1 MKEQRKRIDRAM
13 VKRMSII
20 GACAAAAA
28 LALVVR
34 LWIVQV
40 KDHNYYK
47 TESQRQMTVAT
58 EVSSDRG
65 TIYDRNGSV
74 LAANATNYYVC
85 ISPYHINI
93 YKDKAAEATK
103 VDEESGEESP
113 LFDAPLDE
121 FIARELSDILEVE
134 ESKIF
139 ELMAKVNRQYEVV
152 KKEVDED
159 TAQLIRG
166 LIEEYG
172 IEQQIYLRANI
183 YRTYPYSTL
192 ASQVIGFVNSE
203 GNGALGLEAFYNNLL
218 VGTTG
223 KYISAQDAHSNEMPF
238 EYESFIDPESGYSIE
253 TTLDVYIQHELENQ
267 LKATYEEN
275 LPNERVTGIV
285 MNVNTGDILGMAT
298 YPPYDLNDPRVLDEY
313 SMAKYEAEIELCKA
327 DFDLTT
333 EEGRKAY
340 ETKCGEIKTN
350 LLYNMWS
357 NKAVNQLY
365 EPGSTFKVMTSCMG
379 FEEDVITETTGFYC
393 AGSLK
398 VDGYS
403 KPIGCHYRAGHGA
416 VSFAEGLQQSCN
428 PVFIQVSQ
436 RLGTTNFYKYFNSF
450 GYTERT
456 GIDLPGEAWG
466 ITASEKNFTPASLVI
481 YSFGQTFKT
490 TPIQQIRAISSVANG
505 GYLVTPH
512 LLKSIKDSD
521 GNVVAEY
528 EAETLRQVVSESV
541 CERVTKIL
549 EEGVSGNGGAKN
561 AYVKGYKVAAK
572 TGTSEKRD
580 LIAQN
585 GDQPYY
591 RVGSTVAYAPAD
603 DPEVAVLIVVDE
615 PTQGVVYGSRV
626 AAPYVSNLLSYVLPY
641 LGYEAQYTDKDLEK
655 KEITVPDLEGLTV
668 EAAKSDLQWRE
679 LACEV
684 VGDGDTVTGQLPAK
698 NSSVSQSSG
707 RVILYTGGETPKAD
721 VRVPDLIG
729 KTAEVANRLLVNSG
743 LNIDFEGAAG
753 HQEGAIVVSQS
764 PAADSTVPKGTVVTI
779 ELRYT
784 DSSD

>member
-13 VKRMSII
+13 VKRMTVI
-20 GACAAAAA
+20 GAFAAAAA
-28 LALVVR
+28 LALVIR
-34 LWIVQV
+34 LWVVQV
-40 KDHNYYK
+40 MDHNYYK

-85 ISPYHINI
+85 ISPYHINT
-93 YKDKAAEATK
+93 YKNKAAEATA
-103 VDEESGEESP
+103 VDEESGETSP
-113 LFDAPLDE
+113 LFDVPLDE
-121 FIARELSDILEVE
+121 FIARELSSILEVE
-134 ESKIF
+134 ESEIF
-139 ELMAKVNRQYEVV
+139 KLMAKVNRQYEVV

-159 TAQLIRG
+159 TAQLIRQ

-172 IEQQIYLRANI
+172 IEQQVYLRANI

-192 ASQVIGFVNSE
+192 ASQVIGFVNNE
-203 GNGALGLEAFYNNLL
+203 GNGAFGLEAFYNNLL

-253 TTLDVYIQHELENQ
+253 TTIDVYIQHELENQ

-275 LPNERVTGIV
+275 LPSERATGIV
-285 MNVNTGDILGMAT
+285 MNVNTGDILAMAT
-298 YPPYDLNDPRVLDEY
+298 YPPYDLNEPGELDEY
-313 SMAKYEAEIELCKA
+313 SKAKYEEQIELCKA
-327 DFDLTT
+327 DFDLST

-340 ETKCGEIKTN
+340 ETKCSEIESN
-350 LLYNMWS
+350 LLYTMWS

-365 EPGSTFKVMTSCMG
+365 EPGSTFKVMTTCMG
-379 FEEDVITETTGFYC
+379 FEEEVITESTGFYC
-393 AGSLK
+393 GGSFK

-403 KPIGCHYRAGHGA
+403 KPIGCHYTAGHGA

-428 PVFIQVSQ
+428 PVFIQVGQ

-450 GYTERT
+450 GYTEKT
-456 GIDLPGEAWG
+456 GIDLPGESWG
-466 ITASEKNFTPASLVI
+466 ITASEKDFNNVSLAV

-490 TPIQQIRAISSVANG
+490 TPIQQIRAIASVANG

-528 EAETLRQVVSESV
+528 EAETVRQVVSESV

-572 TGTSEKRD
+572 TGTSEKKD
-580 LIAQN
+580 KKDEN
-585 GDQPYY
+585 GEYSY

-655 KEITVPDLEGLTV
+655 KEVTVPDLEGLTV

-679 LACEV
+679 ISCEV
-684 VGDGDTVTGQLPAK
+684 VGDGDTVTGQLPPK
-698 NSSVSQSSG
+698 NSTISQSNG

-764 PAADSTVPKGTVVTI
+764 VAADTMVPKGTVVTI

-784 DSSD
+784 DSND

>member
-13 VKRMSII
+13 VKRMSVI
-20 GACAAAAA
+20 GGFAALAA

-34 LWIVQV
+34 LWIIQV

-47 TESQRQMTVAT
+47 TEAQRQMTVAT

-74 LAANATNYYVC
+74 LAANATDYYVC

-93 YKDKAAEATK
+93 YKEKAAEVTV
-103 VDEESGEESP
+103 VDEESGDSSS
-113 LFDAPLDE
+113 LFDVPLDE
-121 FIARELSDILEVE
+121 FIARELSAILDVE

-159 TAQLIRG
+159 TAQIIRELID
-166 LIEEYG
+166 EYG

-192 ASQVIGFVNSE
+192 ASQVIGFVNNE
-203 GNGALGLEAFYNNLL
+203 GNGAFGLEAFYNNLL

-223 KYISAQDAHSNEMPF
+223 KYIAAQDAHSNEMPF

-275 LPNERVTGIV
+275 LPSERATGIV
-285 MNVNTGDILGMAT
+285 MNVNTGDILAMAT
-298 YPPYDLNDPRVLDEY
+298 YPPYDLNNPAELDEY
-313 SMAKYEAEIELCKA
+313 SKAKYESEIELCKK
-327 DFDLTT
+327 DFNLAT
-333 EEGRKAY
+333 EEGQKAY
-340 ETKCGEIKTN
+340 EKKCNEIKSN

-365 EPGSTFKVMTSCMG
+365 EPGSTFKIMTTCMG
-379 FEEDVITETTGFYC
+379 FEEEVINENTGFYC
-393 AGSLK
+393 AGSYK

-403 KPIGCHYRAGHGA
+403 KPIGCHYTAGHGA

-428 PVFIQVSQ
+428 PVFIQVGQ
-436 RLGTTNFYKYFNSF
+436 RLGVPTFYKYFNAF
-450 GYTERT
+450 GYTEKT
-456 GIDLPGEAWG
+456 GIDLPGESWG
-466 ITASEKNFTPASLVI
+466 IASSESNFNGVSLAV

-490 TPIQQIRAISSVANG
+490 TPIQQIRAISAVANG

-512 LLKSIKDSD
+512 LLKSIKDTD
-521 GNVVAEY
+521 GNVIAEY
-528 EAETLRQVVSESV
+528 EAETVRQIVSESV
-541 CERVTKIL
+541 SERVTTIL

-572 TGTSEKRD
+572 TGTSEKKD
-580 LIAQN
+580 KKDEN
-585 GDQPYY
+585 GEYSY

-641 LGYEAQYTDKDLEK
+641 LGYEAKYTEKDLEQ
-655 KEITVPDLEGLTV
+655 KEVTVPDLEGLSV
-668 EAAKSDLQWRE
+668 DAAKSDLQWRE
-679 LACEV
+679 LKCEV
-684 VGDGDTVTGQLPAK
+684 VGDGDTVTGQLPLK
-698 NSSVSQSSG
+698 NSTISQSNG
-707 RVILYTGGETPKAD
+707 RVILYTNGETPKAD

-753 HQEGAIVVSQS
+753 HQNGAVVVNQS
-764 PAADSTVPKGTVVTI
+764 VAADSMVPEGTVVTI